1 MPQFFWSS
9 AASEELAMKIDPRIQ
24 SSNELQSD
32 SVANAKKNAVRAPEG
47 KSESSSSS
55 VVSGDTFQVSS
66 TQATL
71 QQLSAQ
77 ITNVPDVRAERVAP
91 LKAAV
96 AQNGYSP
103 DSGQIADAMLA
114 DQSGIKA

>member
-47 KSESSSSS
+47 KSESSSS

-71 QQLSAQ
+71 QQLSAE